1 MQCSFCR
8 SSHPSVTH
16 HDSPPP
22 SAPPP
27 VLAAC
32 LRDLQRFLRR
42 DDPCDRP
49 AFMKLGELQVVQND
63 VISLITGNPTDTD
76 LVYNACE

>member
-1 MQCSFCR
+1 MPAAAAQPSCLHPTLAAVSP
-8 SSHPSVTH
+8 SSHPAH
-16 HDSPPP
+16 
-22 SAPPP
+22 
-27 VLAAC
+27 AAC

-42 DDPCDRP
+42 DDPRDRP

-76 LVYNACE
+76 LVYNARE